1 MRATHGT
8 KVPRFRS
15 LAAAFGA
22 AIVLAQPLAAAAQA
36 NSTGATR
43 VLDGISEPAR
53 VLDVPATK
61 PAWTE
66 SKPRHSMP
74 RRHGYATLARPV
86 LAGIKLE
93 HPLSGP
99 FPRPRPIVPAPAYLF
114 DSFFADLTTPPPP
127 VVCHREG
134 WHAPLACRYDID

>member
-1 MRATHGT
+1 MRATNGT
-8 KVPRFRS
+8 RVPRFRS

-22 AIVLAQPLAAAAQA
+22 AVLLAQPIAALAQGG
-36 NSTGATR
+36 SSDATKII
-43 VLDGISEPAR
+43 DGISEPAP
-53 VLDVPATK
+53 VLDVPAKRRATAEPK
-61 PAWTE
+61 
-66 SKPRHSMP
+66 RHHSAL
-74 RRHGYATLARPV
+74 RRHDNAGFARPV
-86 LAGIKLE
+86 LAGIRLE

-99 FPRPRPIVPAPAYLF
+99 FPRPRPIVPAPAYFF